1 MAYMNKPQYDAVM
14 ADSGLTESVG
24 VKLFLQRAAHFQ
36 RIKLKLQTAQKGDP
50 MNPVLFEHI
59 NKMDYER
66 VHMVW
71 QAIWNAELEK
81 RQGWKFVE
89 NGEKYIQALLIEYEG
104 DLTTCNAIEQANMGW
119 IELLDEMKRRQN
131 KGDWS

>member
-1 MAYMNKPQYDAVM
+1 MNKSQYDAVM

-36 RIKLKLQTAQKGDP
+36 RMKLKLQQAQKGDP
-50 MNPVLFEHI
+50 MNPVLFSHI
-59 NKMDYER
+59 KKMDYER

-71 QAIWNAELEK
+71 QAVWNAELEK
-81 RQGWKFVE
+81 KQGWKFVE
-89 NGEKYIQALLIEYEG
+89 DGKKYIQTLLIEHEG
-104 DLTTCNAIEQANMGW
+104 DLTTCNTIEKANMNW